1 MKGDNNMTNEE
12 LAEILSDALYSY
24 SMEGDYEEYKEELYK
39 YLPKDKVDE
48 YITEYDEEAD
58 DPRSGIWEYNET
70 EFVEKFRI
78 DKEEDKTFLQEY
90 TIAQE
95 KLKDTVTVVTDG
107 YYSSDYGFLQ
117 IVKTPEE
124 NGNHIAYGY
133 VGGTDTVW
141 ILKVKPQY
149 AEDIMKYYALS
160 EDEEKF
166 NNAWNSLWND
176 KDAYKPI
183 YSCEGFDDV
192 MEAVHNNEN
201 GQLSAFVE
209 DTDIQKSLIWYLK
222 NDYTISDDC
231 ELNDKYL
238 DELETLID
246 TGNLKT
252 TKQICDKVYDFIEQI
267 KKDKNEIDID
277 R

>member
-1 MKGDNNMTNEE
+1 MKISELKTLLDKLPQDTEITFPISEE
-12 LAEILSDALYSY
+12 MLTIGKNKQEDV
-24 SMEGDYEEYKEELYK
+24 K
-39 YLPKDKVDE
+39 
-48 YITEYDEEAD
+48 TE
-58 DPRSGIWEYNET
+58 
-70 EFVEKFRI
+70 
-78 DKEEDKTFLQEY
+78 TFSQEY
-90 TIAQE
+90 AVTQE
-95 KLKDTVTVVTDG
+95 KLKNTVTIVTDG
-107 YYSSDYGFLQ
+107 YYGSDLGFLQ

-133 VGGTDTVW
+133 VGNSCVGGTDTVW
-141 ILKVKPQY
+141 ILEVKPQY

-160 EDEEKF
+160 ENEEKF

-176 KDAYKPI
+176 KNAYKPI

-201 GQLSAFVE
+201 GSLSAFVE
-209 DTDIQKSLIWYLK
+209 DTDIQKSLIEYLR

-246 TGNLKT
+246 NGNLKT

-267 KKDKNEIDID
+267 KNEKDEIDID